1 MLKAI
6 IMDFDGLIVDT
17 EVVWYN
23 IFFEWFKIK
32 KNYDLSVD
40 EFLVCVG
47 SSSEDLFNAIQAK
60 NNCIIDRD
68 EFTLD
73 TQELFL
79 ERSELLQPK
88 EGVVEFI
95 KAVKSEGLKLTLA
108 TSSKRIKPIK
118 HFERLGL
125 TKYFDLIVTAEDVKR
140 IKPYPDLFIKTVEKL
155 GINKNEALIVEDSL
169 NGLTAGLNAD
179 MRVLVVPNEVTKY
192 SNFKNY
198 YKIADSLLNVDVK
211 KLVSDF

>member
-60 NNCIIDRD
+60 NNCIIGRD